1 MSQETNETGNRPDPD
16 GRTPIARTELEEAVS
31 DVITEDVPPSI
42 TEKRNVILSGVSN
55 LEQGVALEQRN
66 IQLTVEIEP
75 PDECPLKDV
84 ETDVSKV
91 LVDREGDTC
100 RCDVAVTVD
109 LGGRQGTL
117 VAQLTSSGLERC
129 ASHVFEEFNC
139 VPDIVDVNDSRL
151 VVRTYVDENL
161 DINAL
166 LDALKEVCA
175 YVRLKRV
182 TSDLNASVTQAVIDV
197 DISNITDKQREAL
210 EFAIR
215 EGYYARPR
223 QVSLQEMAAEFAISE
238 QALAQRL
245 ARAEETVMGQ
255 LFV

>member
-1 MSQETNETGNRPDPD
+1 MNSESEKTDEQAPTDRRSRPSRSTFD
-16 GRTPIARTELEEAVS
+16 ESVS
-31 DVITEDVPPSI
+31 DTDTDAHSSSPE
-42 TEKRNVILSGVSN
+42 ENRNVILSRSN
-55 LEQGVALEQRN
+55 ILQQGVALEQRN

-75 PDECPLKDV
+75 PDECPLKEV

-91 LVDREGDTC
+91 LVDREGDKC

-109 LGGRQGTL
+109 LEGKQGTL
-117 VAQLTSSGLERC
+117 VAQLTSSGLDRC

-139 VPDIVDVNDSRL
+139 VPEIVDVDNSHL
-151 VVRTYVDENL
+151 VVRTYVDEDL
-161 DINAL
+161 EINAL
-166 LDALKEVCA
+166 LDGLKEVCE

-182 TSDLNASVTQAVIDV
+182 TSDLTASLTQAVIDV
-197 DISNITDKQREAL
+197 DISDITEKQREAM

-223 QVSLQEMAAEFAISE
+223 QTSLKEMAREFGISE

-255 LFV
+255 LFS